1 MAELEV
7 SINTGDIA
15 PAIEA
20 IRQEVERIKDE
31 NLTRFAKAF
40 QLWEEGYRAD
50 PEKFMTPEET
60 ASAEVSQLSADRAAD
75 FAAFLAQVDKAE
87 VAV

>member
-7 SINTGDIA
+7 SINTSDIA

-20 IRQEVERIKDE
+20 IRQEVERIKDQS
-31 NLTRFAKAF
+31 LTRFAQAF
-40 QLWEEGYRAD
+40 QLWEEAFRAD
-50 PEKFMTPEET
+50 PEKFMTVEET
-60 ASAEVSQLSADRAAD
+60 ASAEVSQLSADCAAY
-75 FAAFLAQVDKAE
+75 FVALLAQVDKAE